1 MTNNIRIIR
10 SDKITIETTNLLIE
24 QFINQTVTL
33 KGRAI
38 TAYKYHIK
46 TECEKITPSYV
57 ALIQYYISTKNNTNN
72 KQIAKELTKNNKA
85 FTTIFKKVI
94 ADKENKY
101 IYEMIVLSW
110 MEVIENL
117 LNEAKSSLDVIASN
131 IATHLMADM
140 NYIVDE
146 VFD

>member
-1 MTNNIRIIR
+1 MKNNIRIIQ

-33 KGRAI
+33 EGRAI

-46 TECEKITPSYV
+46 TECEKITPSYI
-57 ALIQYYISTKNNTNN
+57 ALIQYYTGTEDIENN
-72 KQIAKELTKNNKA
+72 KRVAKGIVKHSKV
-85 FTTIFKKVI
+85 FTTKFKEVI

-101 IYEMIVLSW
+101 IYEMIVMSW

-117 LNEAKSSLDVIASN
+117 LHEAKNSLDVIASN

-146 VFD
+146 VFY